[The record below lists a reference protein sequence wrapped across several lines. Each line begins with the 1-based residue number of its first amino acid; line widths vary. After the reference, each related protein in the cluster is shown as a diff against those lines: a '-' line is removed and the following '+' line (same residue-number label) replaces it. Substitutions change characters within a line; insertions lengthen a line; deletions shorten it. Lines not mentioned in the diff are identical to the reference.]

1 MIDGQ
6 PPKYNTKNQRNI
18 QENSDDKPHHGT
30 AKSPSPPVRRLNKI
44 KSDSSEPS
52 KSNIHSS
59 IKEIQSHESGEVNG
73 GIMYCE
79 DYAEIVENEE
89 GDYSRYAYSIFIIS
103 LQLFLVISF
112 VSVYE

>member
-18 QENSDDKPHHGT
+18 QENSDDKPRPGT
-30 AKSPSPPVRRLNKI
+30 TKSPSPPVRRLNKI
-44 KSDSSEPS
+44 KSDSLEPS
-52 KSNIHSS
+52 KSTIHSN
-59 IKEIQSHESGEVNG
+59 IKETQSHESGEVVG

-89 GDYSRYAYSIFIIS
+89 GDYSRYTYFIFIICLS
-103 LQLFLVISF
+103 SVILFVPVF
-112 VSVYE
+112 E